1 MVSSAQKSEAFAA
14 LLAGKSWWRGF
25 LAFSLLAFVLP
36 LMPSWVDSF
45 NPVMIFAPTF
55 FAALIAGWLVAPLL
69 GLAFLDV
76 ALLALA
82 VALGTMVVDLWA
94 QFVQAKLTFLNNDI
108 RNYSPYEFRFVL
120 GMLGGAIFLAAA
132 SYLETRTIVLT
143 AAIFTTL
150 IILRYVIYVYT
161 REHIVLVLLLGYAI
175 AVSFLVAWW
184 QGVKF
189 SLVTFLLTAA
199 VVQGILYLAAMN
211 GLLPVPGVN
220 IYGLFLAW
228 LFILPLITG
237 WLCVRLAMR
246 FNLNFG
252 ALRATGGAGKSPP
265 AKSERPNPYLMFLAG
280 VVTTLVILVAAIF
293 IVQSIGTSLN
303 TNFTKVENAL
313 KE

>member
-1 MVSSAQKSEAFAA
+1 MASSAQKSEAFAA

-25 LAFSLLAFVLP
+25 LAFSLLAVVLP

-45 NPVMIFAPTF
+45 NPVMISAPTF
-55 FAALIAGWLVAPLL
+55 FAALVAGWLVAPLL

-82 VALGTMVVDLWA
+82 VALGAMVVDLWA
-94 QFVQAKLTFLNNDI
+94 QFVQQRLTFLNNDI

-120 GMLGGAIFLAAA
+120 GMVCGAIFLAAA
-132 SYLETRTIVLT
+132 GYLEKRTIVVT
-143 AAIFTTL
+143 AAAFVAL
-150 IILRYVIYVYT
+150 VILRYLIYVFGG
-161 REHIVLVLLLGYAI
+161 EHVVLVLLLGYAI

-184 QGVKF
+184 RGVKF
-189 SLVTFLLTAA
+189 SLVTFLLAA
-199 VVQGILYLAAMN
+199 AAIQGILYLAAMN

-237 WLCVRLAMR
+237 WLCVRFAMR
-246 FNLNFG
+246 FNFG
-252 ALRATGGAGKSPP
+252 ALRASSTAGKS
-265 AKSERPNPYLMFLAG
+265 ASTARHERPNPYLMFLAG
-280 VVTTLVILVAAIF
+280 VATTLVLLVAAIF
-293 IVQSIGTSLN
+293 ILQSIGTSLN
-303 TNFTKVENAL
+303 TNFSKVENAL